1 MADLED
7 VVEAVSSIFTVSRST
22 IIVYLL
28 TLYVSLL
35 GNNGRLFLD
44 SRLLS
49 SFQVLKVLQQKL
61 PLALKGGNIPFST
74 D

>member
-61 PLALKGGNIPFST
+61 PLALKGGHIPFST